1 MVEGNKARGK
11 YWTIL
16 FTRVFFQRLSQ
27 GKLVDP
33 NRTVATET
41 KNEQF
46 RFNDINKHPQEQP
59 HSQFV

>member
-1 MVEGNKARGK
+1 MVEGNKVRGK
-11 YWTIL
+11 YWTL

-33 NRTVATET
+33 NRTVTTET

-46 RFNDINKHPQEQP
+46 RFNEHPQEQP